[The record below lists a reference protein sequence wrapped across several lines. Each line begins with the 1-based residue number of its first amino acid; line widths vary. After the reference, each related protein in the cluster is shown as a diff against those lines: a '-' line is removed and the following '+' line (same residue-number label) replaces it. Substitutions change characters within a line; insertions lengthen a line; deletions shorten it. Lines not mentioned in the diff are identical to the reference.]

1 MSNISRTTRL
11 SRTTQM
17 ASAALGAGLMFTLV
31 SETALA
37 QADDRPRAC
46 NRLPTQAEL
55 RNALATAVATS
66 NGGFNNNMWAT
77 IVNSD
82 GIVCAVAFSGSNRR
96 EQWLLSRVISA
107 QKANTANGLS
117 LPAGT
122 PKANDTEIALSTANL
137 NTLVN
142 PGGSL
147 YGLQHSNPVDPEEA
161 YAGRPGSFGRA
172 NDPMVGEKIGGVNVF
187 AGGLGLYNAGRQR
200 VGGVGVS
207 GDTSC
212 ADHVIAW
219 RVRDALGLDNIPGGV
234 AAGTDNIIYDVTSIE
249 ANPGLTGANT
259 GGFNSASGFGHP
271 TCGGDVPPNDANA
284 NDAETLG
291 INLPTT
297 NPVGP

>member
-17 ASAALGAGLMFTLV
+17 FAALGAGLMLTLV
-31 SETALA
+31 SETASA
-37 QADDRPRAC
+37 QAGDRPRAC

-66 NGGFNNNMWAT
+66 NGGLNNNMWAT
-77 IVNSD
+77 IVNAD

-96 EQWLLSRVISA
+96 EQWLLGRLLSA

-122 PKANDTEIALSTANL
+122 VKNDTEIALSTANL
-137 NTLVN
+137 NTAVN

-147 YGLQHSNPVDPEEA
+147 YGLQHSNPVDTDEA
-161 YAGRPGSFGRA
+161 YQGNPRRFGRA
-172 NDPMVGEKIGGVNVF
+172 NDPMVGEKLGGVNVF
-187 AGGLGLYNAGRQR
+187 GGGFGLYDAARQR

-234 AAGTDNIIYDVTSIE
+234 APRA
-249 ANPGLTGANT
+249 PGDGQHHL
-259 GGFNSASGFGHP
+259 
-271 TCGGDVPPNDANA
+271 
-284 NDAETLG
+284 
-291 INLPTT
+291 
-297 NPVGP
+297 